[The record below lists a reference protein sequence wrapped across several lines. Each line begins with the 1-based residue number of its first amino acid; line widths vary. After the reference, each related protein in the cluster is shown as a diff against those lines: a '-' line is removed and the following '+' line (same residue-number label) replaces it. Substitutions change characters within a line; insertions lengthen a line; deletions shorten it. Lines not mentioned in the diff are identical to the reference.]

1 MVGSTVLIDPVCFLL
16 FLPDVAYNFVYRK
29 PKTII
34 TRLINLL
41 ASRELYTANALFR
54 HFWWYCN
61 VLWFDEIN
69 CPALVVLS
77 GKDDIV
83 NAEKVYDYLT
93 VSSKTKSG
101 GHGSMGIA
109 MQTESSNNDGSI
121 TATATA
127 TVFGAGTTL
136 DDAAVVVASATAS
149 ATAAM
154 HAAAAAAAQ
163 ASSTLGDHAAAAANH
178 RSPRHH
184 HRSKPT
190 RITQLNISSGK
201 NPTTSTIWFHD
212 MHHAQMLF
220 RPDLQDKVV
229 AQMLRMEETLCL

>member
-61 VLWFDEIN
+61 VLWFDDIN

-83 NAEKVYDYLT
+83 NAKKVYDYLT
-93 VSSKTKSG
+93 VCSKSG

-109 MQTESSNNDGSI
+109 MQTESSNNDKSI

-127 TVFGAGTTL
+127 TVFGAGTTIN
-136 DDAAVVVASATAS
+136 DAAVVVASASAS
-149 ATAAM
+149 AALAIQT
-154 HAAAAAAAQ
+154 AAAAQ
-163 ASSTLGDHAAAAANH
+163 ASSTSGDHAASAANH
-178 RSPRHH
+178 CRH

-190 RITQLNISSGK
+190 RITQLNVSSGK
-201 NPTTSTIWFHD
+201 NPTISTIWFHD
-212 MHHAQMLF
+212 MHHAQILF

-229 AQMLRMEETLCL
+229 EQMIQMEETLCL